1 MTKKEFILA
10 INEQYSTTGFSSIIW
25 HPKCKKWRAMKVIGG
40 NKVWMWLTTACKH
53 KIQKENGLCG

>member
-10 INEQYSTTGFSSIIW
+10 INEQYGTTGFSSIIGY
-25 HPKCKKWRAMKVIGG
+25 PECKKWIAMKVIGG
-40 NKVWMWLTTACKH
+40 NKVCMWLTTSYKH

>member
-25 HPKCKKWRAMKVIGG
+25 HSKCKKWRAMKVIGG

-53 KIQKENGLCG
+53 KIQKKNGLCG